1 MSSSAIF
8 DSSYYL
14 TNNADVVVAIS
25 QGHFGSALDHYSN
38 FGGKELR
45 QPNAVFNPNYYA
57 INNSDVLNAVSS
69 GVFSSVFAHYQEF
82 GEKENRA
89 PSTEY
94 ASFDSAAYLAANADV
109 AAAVTAGSFSSAL
122 DHFIAFG
129 QTEGRSDSGVT
140 TVVGTAGQ
148 TFVLTAGTDIAGT
161 TSSSQSGVS
170 TSESFKFSANNETIE
185 ALTASMQAADTLLDL
200 TATGDTDVL
209 NITATGAMNAL
220 TAANIETVNVNFAAG
235 TPTAVFTNFSG
246 LDTVNVSGTVA
257 GTITDAGAAATT
269 VTGVTRIVTV
279 DDSTG
284 LGGTA
289 AGANAETVNLTVSGL
304 SYGSTTTTQSGI
316 TLTAANTGA
325 NETLET
331 LNITGSGTA
340 ANDFALDVSDTDVTL
355 DTVNL
360 LGGTDVSMR
369 MPHAQI
375 TGVTVAGAENTAST
389 NLIIDRNGATIT
401 ATNVTNMSG
410 LDTIS
415 LLDSTSPATG
425 GDGGSLTGLASGQ
438 TIQFL
443 DDFNSSTFTFNRV
456 TGSSDSATVIL
467 DNATASTDT
476 DVAAIDIQD
485 VETLTITSS
494 GNVSTST
501 TAQNL
506 IDDLT
511 GDATTITVGG
521 DTSIDI
527 DLNIDAPSSGSRT
540 VTVDASSNT
549 AFVTNAAAANTSVSY
564 NITGTDGADT
574 LVLNATAGTL
584 AGGAG
589 NDILTSGA
597 GNDTV
602 TGGAGNDHIDVSTGT
617 DTLSGG
623 AGNDTYDLASQG
635 TAAVAQVSS
644 TGALQAGIIGAV
656 GDTISLNIDGRVYT
670 QFYATS
676 EAATAQSFVTAHAAT
691 ILSTHGVTVITTDS
705 STILQATGK
714 ADGTAFTMSSVD
726 TDAGVD
732 TAVAVTIGTAGVA
745 GVTQDANISDFAAG
759 DILDF
764 ADIANETTL
773 TYYEGVVASATAND
787 TVMVLTDAAGFADA
801 EAVED
806 AIIANGQNSVVG
818 NDAVIAFFN
827 STLGHAQVIVD
838 DNADNAADAIN
849 LGGTTGVAVVVDLT
863 GITNTTQLAEAF
875 SSAAFVL

>member
-25 QGHFGSALDHYSN
+25 QGHFGSALDHYTN

-45 QPNAVFNPNYYA
+45 QPNAIFNPNYYA

-69 GVFSSVFAHYQEF
+69 GTFSSVFAHFQEF

-89 PSTEY
+89 PSTDY
-94 ASFDSAAYLAANADV
+94 ASFDSAAYLTANTDV

-129 QTEGRSDSGVT
+129 QTEGRSGSGVT

-209 NITATGAMNAL
+209 NITATGTMNAL

-257 GTITDAGAAATT
+257 GSVADAGSAETT
-269 VTGVTRIVTV
+269 VTGLTRIVTI
-279 DDSTG
+279 DDTTG
-284 LGGTA
+284 LGGTT
-289 AGANAETVNLTVSGL
+289 AGANAETVNVTVSGL
-304 SYGSTTTTQSGI
+304 SYGTTTTTQSGV

-331 LNITGSGTA
+331 LNITSSGTA
-340 ANDFALDVSDTDVTL
+340 ANDFALDVADTDVTL

-425 GDGGSLTGLASGQ
+425 GDGGSLTGLTSGQ

-456 TGSSDSATVIL
+456 TGSSDSATIAL

-485 VETLTITSS
+485 VETLTINSN

-549 AFVTNAAAANTSVSY
+549 AFVTNAAAANTSVAY

-574 LVLNATAGTL
+574 LVLNATTGTL
-584 AGGAG
+584 DGGAG

-597 GNDTV
+597 GSDTV

-635 TAAVAQVSS
+635 TLAVAQVSQTAALQS
-644 TGALQAGIIGAV
+644 GITGAT
-656 GDTISLNIDGRVYT
+656 GDTISLNIDGRVYS

-676 EAATAQSFVTAHAAT
+676 EAATAQAFVTAHAAT
-691 ILSTHGVTVITTDS
+691 ILSTHGVTVITTDT
-705 STILQATGK
+705 STKLQATGK
-714 ADGTAFTMSSVD
+714 SDGTAFTMTSID

-732 TAVAVTIGTAGVA
+732 TAVAVTIGTAGVT
-745 GVTQDANISDFAAG
+745 GVTQDANISDFASG

-806 AIIANGQNSVVG
+806 AIIANAANSVVG

-838 DNADNAADAIN
+838 DNADNAADAAN
-849 LGGTTGVAVVVDLT
+849 LGGTTGVAIVVDLT

-875 SSAAFVL
+875 SSSSFVL

>member
-14 TNNADVVVAIS
+14 TNNADVVLAIS
-25 QGHFGSALDHYSN
+25 QGHFGSALDHYTN

-45 QPNAVFNPNYYA
+45 QPNAIFNPNYYA

-69 GVFSSVFAHYQEF
+69 GTFASVFAHYQEF

-89 PSTEY
+89 PSTDY
-94 ASFDSAAYLAANADV
+94 ASFDSAAYLSANTDV

-129 QTEGRSDSGVT
+129 QTEGRSGSGVT

-170 TSESFKFSANNETIE
+170 SSDAFKFSANNETIE

-200 TATGDTDVL
+200 TATGDNDVL

-220 TAANIETVNVNFAAG
+220 TAANIETVNVNLAAG

-257 GTITDAGAAATT
+257 GTVTDAGAANTT

-279 DDSTG
+279 NDSAG
-284 LGGTA
+284 LGGTTA
-289 AGANAETVNLTVSGL
+289 AANAETVNITVSGL
-304 SYGSTTTTQSGI
+304 SYGSTTTTQSGV

-331 LNITGSGTA
+331 LNITSSGTA
-340 ANDFALDVSDTDVTL
+340 ANDFALDVADTDVTL

-360 LGGTDVSMR
+360 LGDVDVSMR

-375 TGVTVAGAENTAST
+375 TGVTVAGAANTANT

-425 GDGGSLTGLASGQ
+425 GDGGSLTGLTSGQ

-443 DDFNSSTFTFNRV
+443 DDFNTSTFTFNRV
-456 TGSSDSATVIL
+456 TGSSDSATIVL

-476 DVAAIDIQD
+476 DVNAIDIQD

-494 GNVSTST
+494 GNVTTST
-501 TAQNL
+501 TVQNL

-549 AFVTNAAAANTSVSY
+549 SFVTNAAAANTSVSY

-584 AGGAG
+584 DGGAG

-602 TGGAGNDHIDVSTGT
+602 TGGAGNDHIDVATGT

-623 AGNDTYDLASQG
+623 DGNDTYDLASQG
-635 TAAVAQVSS
+635 TAAVAQVST

-676 EAATAQSFVTAHAAT
+676 EAATAQAFVTAHAAT
-691 ILSTHGVTVITTDS
+691 ILSTHGVTVITSDTN
-705 STILQATGK
+705 TTLQATGN

-732 TAVAVTIGTAGVA
+732 TAVAVTIGTAGVT

-818 NDAVIAFFN
+818 NDAIIAFFN
-827 STLGHAQVIVD
+827 STLGHAQVIRD
-838 DNADNAADAIN
+838 DNADNAADAAN
-849 LGGTTGVAVVVDLT
+849 LGGTTGVAIIVDLT

-875 SSAAFVL
+875 SSASFVL

>member
-691 ILSTHGVTVITTDS
+691 ILSTHGVTVITTDT
-705 STILQATGK
+705 STVLQATGK

>member
-1 MSSSAIF
+1 
-8 DSSYYL
+8 
-14 TNNADVVVAIS
+14 
-25 QGHFGSALDHYSN
+25 
-38 FGGKELR
+38 
-45 QPNAVFNPNYYA
+45 
-57 INNSDVLNAVSS
+57 
-69 GVFSSVFAHYQEF
+69 
-82 GEKENRA
+82 
-89 PSTEY
+89 
-94 ASFDSAAYLAANADV
+94 
-109 AAAVTAGSFSSAL
+109 
-122 DHFIAFG
+122 
-129 QTEGRSDSGVT
+129 
-140 TVVGTAGQ
+140 
-148 TFVLTAGTDIAGT
+148 
-161 TSSSQSGVS
+161 
-170 TSESFKFSANNETIE
+170 
-185 ALTASMQAADTLLDL
+185 
-200 TATGDTDVL
+200 
-209 NITATGAMNAL
+209 
-220 TAANIETVNVNFAAG
+220 
-235 TPTAVFTNFSG
+235 
-246 LDTVNVSGTVA
+246 
-257 GTITDAGAAATT
+257 
-269 VTGVTRIVTV
+269 
-279 DDSTG
+279 
-284 LGGTA
+284 
-289 AGANAETVNLTVSGL
+289 
-304 SYGSTTTTQSGI
+304 
-316 TLTAANTGA
+316 
-325 NETLET
+325 
-331 LNITGSGTA
+331 
-340 ANDFALDVSDTDVTL
+340 
-355 DTVNL
+355 
-360 LGGTDVSMR
+360 MR

-425 GDGGSLTGLASGQ
+425 GDGGSLTGLTSGQ

-456 TGSSDSATVIL
+456 TGSSDSATIAL

-476 DVAAIDIQD
+476 DVAVIDIQD
-485 VETLTITSS
+485 VETLTINSN

-549 AFVTNAAAANTSVSY
+549 AFVTNAAAANTSVAY

-574 LVLNATAGTL
+574 LVLNATTGTL
-584 AGGAG
+584 DGGAG

-597 GNDTV
+597 GSDTV

-635 TAAVAQVSS
+635 TLAVAQVSQ
-644 TGALQAGIIGAV
+644 TAALQAAITGAV
-656 GDTISLNIDGRVYT
+656 GDTISLNIDGRVYS

-676 EAATAQSFVTAHAAT
+676 EAATAQAFVTAHAAT
-691 ILSTHGVTVITTDS
+691 ILSTHGVTVITTDT
-705 STILQATGK
+705 STKLQATGK
-714 ADGTAFTMSSVD
+714 SDGTAFTMTSID

-732 TAVAVTIGTAGVA
+732 TAVAVTIGTAGVT
-745 GVTQDANISDFAAG
+745 GVTQDANISDFASG

-806 AIIANGQNSVVG
+806 AIIANAANSVVG

-838 DNADNAADAIN
+838 DNADNAADAAN
-849 LGGTTGVAVVVDLT
+849 LGGTTGVAIVVDLT

-875 SSAAFVL
+875 SSSSFVL

>member
-25 QGHFGSALDHYSN
+25 QGHFGSALDHYTN

-45 QPNAVFNPNYYA
+45 QPNAIFNPNYYA

-69 GVFSSVFAHYQEF
+69 GTFSSVFAHFQEF

-89 PSTEY
+89 PSTDY
-94 ASFDSAAYLAANADV
+94 ASFDSAAYLTANTDV

-129 QTEGRSDSGVT
+129 QTEGRSGSGVT

-209 NITATGAMNAL
+209 NITATGTMNAL

-235 TPTAVFTNFSG
+235 SPTAVFTNFSG

-257 GTITDAGAAATT
+257 GSVADAGSAQTT
-269 VTGVTRIVTV
+269 VTGLTRIVTI
-279 DDSTG
+279 DDTTG
-284 LGGTA
+284 LGGTT
-289 AGANAETVNLTVSGL
+289 AGANAETVNVTVSGL
-304 SYGSTTTTQSGI
+304 SYGTTTTTQSGV

-331 LNITGSGTA
+331 LNITSSGTA
-340 ANDFALDVSDTDVTL
+340 ANDFALDVADTDVIL

-360 LGGTDVSMR
+360 LGDTDVSMR

-425 GDGGSLTGLASGQ
+425 GDGGSLTGLTSGQ
-438 TIQFL
+438 TIQFV

-456 TGSSDSATVIL
+456 TGSSDSATITL

-485 VETLTITSS
+485 VETLTINSN

-549 AFVTNAAAANTSVSY
+549 AFVTNAAAANTSVAY

-574 LVLNATAGTL
+574 LVLNATTGTL
-584 AGGAG
+584 DGGAG
-589 NDILTSGA
+589 NDILTTGA
-597 GNDTV
+597 GSDTV

-635 TAAVAQVSS
+635 TLAVAQVSQ
-644 TGALQAGIIGAV
+644 TAALQAAITGAT
-656 GDTISLNIDGRVYT
+656 GDTISLNIDGRVYS

-676 EAATAQSFVTAHAAT
+676 EAATAQAFVTAHAAT
-691 ILSTHGVTVITTDS
+691 ILSTHGVTVITTDT
-705 STILQATGK
+705 STKLQATGK
-714 ADGTAFTMSSVD
+714 SDGTAFTMASVD
-726 TDAGVD
+726 TDAGAD
-732 TAVAVTIGTAGVA
+732 TAVAVTIGTAGVT
-745 GVTQDANISDFAAG
+745 GITQDANISDFASG

-806 AIIANGQNSVVG
+806 AIIANAANSVVG
-818 NDAVIAFFN
+818 NDAIIAFFN
-827 STLGHAQVIVD
+827 STLGHAQVIRD

-849 LGGTTGVAVVVDLT
+849 LGGTTGVAVIVDLT

-875 SSAAFVL
+875 SSASFVL

>member
-14 TNNADVVVAIS
+14 TNNADVVLAIS
-25 QGHFGSALDHYSN
+25 QGHFGSALDHYTN

-45 QPNAVFNPNYYA
+45 QPNAIFNPNYYA

-69 GVFSSVFAHYQEF
+69 GTFASVFAHYQEF

-89 PSTEY
+89 PSTDY
-94 ASFDSAAYLAANADV
+94 ASFDSAAYLSANADV

-129 QTEGRSDSGVT
+129 QTEGRSGSGVT

-170 TSESFKFSANNETIE
+170 SSDSFKFSANNETIE

-246 LDTVNVSGTVA
+246 LDNVNVSGTVA
-257 GTITDAGAAATT
+257 GTVTDAGSANTT
-269 VTGVTRIVTV
+269 VTGLTRIVTV
-279 DDSTG
+279 DDSGG
-284 LGGTA
+284 LGGTTA
-289 AGANAETVNLTVSGL
+289 AANAETVNITVSGL
-304 SYGSTTTTQSGI
+304 SYGSTTTTQSGV

-331 LNITGSGTA
+331 LNITSSGTA
-340 ANDFALDVSDTDVTL
+340 ANDFALDVADADVTL

-360 LGGTDVSMR
+360 LGDVDVSMR
-369 MPHAQI
+369 MPTAQI
-375 TGVTVAGAENTAST
+375 TGVTVVGSANTANT

-425 GDGGSLTGLASGQ
+425 GDGGSLTGLTSGQ

-456 TGSSDSATVIL
+456 TGSSDSATIVL

-476 DVAAIDIQD
+476 DVNAIDIQD

-494 GNVSTST
+494 GNVTTST
-501 TAQNL
+501 TVQNL

-549 AFVTNAAAANTSVSY
+549 SFVTNAAAANTSVSY

-584 AGGAG
+584 DGGAG

-602 TGGAGNDHIDVSTGT
+602 TGGAGNDHIDVATGT

-623 AGNDTYDLASQG
+623 DGNDTYDLASQG
-635 TAAVAQVSS
+635 TAAVAQVST

-676 EAATAQSFVTAHAAT
+676 EAATAQAFVTAHAAT
-691 ILSTHGVTVITTDS
+691 ILSTHGVTVITSDTN
-705 STILQATGK
+705 TTLQATGK

-732 TAVAVTIGTAGVA
+732 TAVAVTIGTAGVT

-818 NDAVIAFFN
+818 NDAIIAFFN
-827 STLGHAQVIVD
+827 STLGHAQVIRD
-838 DNADNAADAIN
+838 DNADNAADAAN
-849 LGGTTGVAVVVDLT
+849 LGGTTGVAIIVDLT

-875 SSAAFVL
+875 SSASFVL

>member
-14 TNNADVVVAIS
+14 TNNADVVLAIS
-25 QGHFGSALDHYSN
+25 QGHFGSALDHYTN

-45 QPNAVFNPNYYA
+45 QPNAIFNPNYYA

-69 GVFSSVFAHYQEF
+69 GTFASVFAHYQEF

-89 PSTEY
+89 PSTDY
-94 ASFDSAAYLAANADV
+94 ASFDSAAYLSANADV

-129 QTEGRSDSGVT
+129 QTEGRSGSGVT

-170 TSESFKFSANNETIE
+170 SSDAFKFSANNETIE

-200 TATGDTDVL
+200 TATGDNDVL

-257 GTITDAGAAATT
+257 GTVTDAGAANTT

-279 DDSTG
+279 NDSAG
-284 LGGTA
+284 LGGTTA
-289 AGANAETVNLTVSGL
+289 AANAETVNITVSGL
-304 SYGSTTTTQSGI
+304 SYGSTTTTQSGV

-331 LNITGSGTA
+331 LNITSSGTA
-340 ANDFALDVSDTDVTL
+340 ANDFALDVADTDVTL

-360 LGGTDVSMR
+360 LGDVDVSMR

-375 TGVTVAGAENTAST
+375 TGVTVAGASNTANT

-425 GDGGSLTGLASGQ
+425 GDGGSLTGLTSGQ

-443 DDFNSSTFTFNRV
+443 DDFNTSTFTFNRV
-456 TGSSDSATVIL
+456 TGSSDSATIVL

-476 DVAAIDIQD
+476 DVNAIDIQD

-494 GNVSTST
+494 GNVTTST
-501 TAQNL
+501 TVQNL

-549 AFVTNAAAANTSVSY
+549 SFVTNAAAANTSVSY

-584 AGGAG
+584 DGGAG

-602 TGGAGNDHIDVSTGT
+602 TGGAGNDHIDVATGT

-623 AGNDTYDLASQG
+623 DGNDTYDLASQG

-676 EAATAQSFVTAHAAT
+676 EAATAQAFVTAHAAT
-691 ILSTHGVTVITTDS
+691 ILSTHGVTVITTDT
-705 STILQATGK
+705 STVLQATGK

-732 TAVAVTIGTAGVA
+732 TAVAVTIGTAGVT

-818 NDAVIAFFN
+818 NDAIIAFFN
-827 STLGHAQVIVD
+827 STLGHAQVIRD
-838 DNADNAADAIN
+838 DNADNAADAAN
-849 LGGTTGVAVVVDLT
+849 LGGTTGVAIIVDLT

-875 SSAAFVL
+875 SSSSFVL

>member
-676 EAATAQSFVTAHAAT
+676 EAATAQAFVTAHAAT

>member
-25 QGHFGSALDHYSN
+25 QGHFGSALDHYTN

-45 QPNAVFNPNYYA
+45 QPNAIFNPNYYA

-69 GVFSSVFAHYQEF
+69 GTFSSVFAHFQEF

-89 PSTEY
+89 PSTDY
-94 ASFDSAAYLAANADV
+94 ASFDSAAYLTANTDV

-129 QTEGRSDSGVT
+129 QTEGRSGSGVT

-209 NITATGAMNAL
+209 NITATGTMNAL

-257 GTITDAGAAATT
+257 GSVADAGSAETT
-269 VTGVTRIVTV
+269 VTGLTRIVTI
-279 DDSTG
+279 DDTTG
-284 LGGTA
+284 LGGTT
-289 AGANAETVNLTVSGL
+289 AGANAETVNVTVSGL
-304 SYGSTTTTQSGI
+304 SYGTTTTTQSGV

-331 LNITGSGTA
+331 LNITSSGTA
-340 ANDFALDVSDTDVTL
+340 ANDFALDVADTDVTL

-425 GDGGSLTGLASGQ
+425 GDGGSLTGLTSGQ

-456 TGSSDSATVIL
+456 TGSSDSATIAL

-485 VETLTITSS
+485 VETLTINSN

-549 AFVTNAAAANTSVSY
+549 AFVTNAAAANTSVAY

-574 LVLNATAGTL
+574 LVLNATTGTL
-584 AGGAG
+584 DGGAG

-597 GNDTV
+597 GSDTV

-635 TAAVAQVSS
+635 TLAVAQVSQTAALQS
-644 TGALQAGIIGAV
+644 GITGAT
-656 GDTISLNIDGRVYT
+656 GDTISLNIDGRVYS

-676 EAATAQSFVTAHAAT
+676 EAATAQAFVTAHAAT
-691 ILSTHGVTVITTDS
+691 ILSTHGVTVITTDT
-705 STILQATGK
+705 STKLQATGK
-714 ADGTAFTMSSVD
+714 SDGTAFTMTSID

-732 TAVAVTIGTAGVA
+732 TAVAVTIGTAGVT
-745 GVTQDANISDFAAG
+745 GVTQDANISDFASG

-806 AIIANGQNSVVG
+806 AIIANAANSVVG

-838 DNADNAADAIN
+838 DNADNAADAAN

-875 SSAAFVL
+875 SSSSFVL

>member
-14 TNNADVVVAIS
+14 TNNADVVLAIS

-45 QPNAVFNPNYYA
+45 QPNAIFNPNYYA

-69 GVFSSVFAHYQEF
+69 GTFASVFAHYQEF

-94 ASFDSAAYLAANADV
+94 ASFDSAAYLSANADV

-129 QTEGRSDSGVT
+129 QTEGRSGSNVT

-170 TSESFKFSANNETIE
+170 SSDAFKFSANNETIE

-200 TATGDTDVL
+200 TATGDNDVL

-220 TAANIETVNVNFAAG
+220 TAANIETVNVNLAAG

-257 GTITDAGAAATT
+257 GTVTDAGAANTT

-279 DDSTG
+279 NDSAG

-289 AGANAETVNLTVSGL
+289 AAANAETVNITVSGL
-304 SYGSTTTTQSGI
+304 SYGSTTTTQSGV

-331 LNITGSGTA
+331 LNITSSGTA
-340 ANDFALDVSDTDVTL
+340 ANDFALDVADTDVTL

-360 LGGTDVSMR
+360 LGDVDVSMR

-375 TGVTVAGAENTAST
+375 TGVTVAGASNTANT

-443 DDFNSSTFTFNRV
+443 DDFNTSTFTFNRV
-456 TGSSDSATVIL
+456 TGSSDSATIVL

-476 DVAAIDIQD
+476 DVNAIDIQD

-494 GNVSTST
+494 GNVTTST
-501 TAQNL
+501 TVQNL

-540 VTVDASSNT
+540 VTVDASSNSS
-549 AFVTNAAAANTSVSY
+549 FVTNAAAANTSVSY

-584 AGGAG
+584 DGGAG

-602 TGGAGNDHIDVSTGT
+602 TGGAGNDHIDVATGT

-623 AGNDTYDLASQG
+623 DGNDTYDLASQG
-635 TAAVAQVSS
+635 TAAVAQVST
-644 TGALQAGIIGAV
+644 TGALQALITGAT

-670 QFYATS
+670 QFFATS
-676 EAATAQSFVTAHAAT
+676 ETATAQAFVTAHAAT
-691 ILSTHGVTVITTDS
+691 ILSTHGVTVVTADSNTT
-705 STILQATGK
+705 LQATGK

-732 TAVAVTIGTAGVA
+732 TAVAVTIGTAGVT

-818 NDAVIAFFN
+818 NDAIIAFFN
-827 STLGHAQVIVD
+827 STLGHAQVIRD
-838 DNADNAADAIN
+838 DNADNAADAAN
-849 LGGTTGVAVVVDLT
+849 LGGTTGVAIIVDLT

-875 SSAAFVL
+875 SSASFVL

>member
-25 QGHFGSALDHYSN
+25 QGHFGSALDHYTN

-45 QPNAVFNPNYYA
+45 QPNAIFNPNYYA

-69 GVFSSVFAHYQEF
+69 GTFSSVFAHFQEF

-89 PSTEY
+89 PSTDY
-94 ASFDSAAYLAANADV
+94 ASFDSAAYLTANTDV

-129 QTEGRSDSGVT
+129 QTEGRSGSGVT

-209 NITATGAMNAL
+209 NITATGTMNAL

-257 GTITDAGAAATT
+257 GSVADAGSAETT
-269 VTGVTRIVTV
+269 VTGLTRIVTI
-279 DDSTG
+279 DDTTG
-284 LGGTA
+284 LGGTT
-289 AGANAETVNLTVSGL
+289 AGANAETVNVTVSGL
-304 SYGSTTTTQSGI
+304 SYGTTTTTQSGV

-331 LNITGSGTA
+331 LNITSSGTA
-340 ANDFALDVSDTDVTL
+340 ANDFALDVADTDVTL

-425 GDGGSLTGLASGQ
+425 GDGGSLTGLTSGQ

-456 TGSSDSATVIL
+456 TGSSDSATITL

-485 VETLTITSS
+485 VETLTINSN

-549 AFVTNAAAANTSVSY
+549 AFVTNAAAANTSVAY

-574 LVLNATAGTL
+574 LVLNATTGTL
-584 AGGAG
+584 DGGAG

-597 GNDTV
+597 GSDTV

-635 TAAVAQVSS
+635 TLAVAQVSQTAALQS
-644 TGALQAGIIGAV
+644 GITGAT
-656 GDTISLNIDGRVYT
+656 GDTISLNIDGRVYS

-676 EAATAQSFVTAHAAT
+676 EAATAQAFVTAHAAT
-691 ILSTHGVTVITTDS
+691 ILSTHGVTVITTDT
-705 STILQATGK
+705 STKLQATGK
-714 ADGTAFTMSSVD
+714 SDGTAFTMTSID

-732 TAVAVTIGTAGVA
+732 TAVAVTIGTAGVT
-745 GVTQDANISDFAAG
+745 GVTQDANISDFASG

-806 AIIANGQNSVVG
+806 AIIANAANSVVG

-838 DNADNAADAIN
+838 DNADNAADAAN
-849 LGGTTGVAVVVDLT
+849 LGGTTGVAIVVDLT

-875 SSAAFVL
+875 SSSSFVL

>member
-14 TNNADVVVAIS
+14 TNNADVVLAIS
-25 QGHFGSALDHYSN
+25 QGHFGSALDHYTN

-45 QPNAVFNPNYYA
+45 QPNAIFNPNYYA

-69 GVFSSVFAHYQEF
+69 GTFASVFAHYQEF

-89 PSTEY
+89 PSTDY
-94 ASFDSAAYLAANADV
+94 ASFDSAAYLSANADV

-129 QTEGRSDSGVT
+129 QTEGRSGSGVT

-170 TSESFKFSANNETIE
+170 SSDSFKFSANNETIE

-246 LDTVNVSGTVA
+246 LDNVNVSGTVA
-257 GTITDAGAAATT
+257 GTVTDAGSANTT
-269 VTGVTRIVTV
+269 VTGLTRIVTV
-279 DDSTG
+279 DDSGG
-284 LGGTA
+284 LGGTTA
-289 AGANAETVNLTVSGL
+289 AANAETVNITVSGL
-304 SYGSTTTTQSGI
+304 SYGSTTTTQSGV

-331 LNITGSGTA
+331 LNITSSGTA
-340 ANDFALDVSDTDVTL
+340 ANDFALDVADADVIL

-360 LGGTDVSMR
+360 LGDVDVSMR
-369 MPHAQI
+369 MPTAQI
-375 TGVTVAGAENTAST
+375 TGVTVVGSANTANT

-425 GDGGSLTGLASGQ
+425 GDGGSLTGLTSGQ

-456 TGSSDSATVIL
+456 TGSSDSATIVL

-476 DVAAIDIQD
+476 DVNAIDIQD

-494 GNVSTST
+494 GNVTTST
-501 TAQNL
+501 TVQNL

-549 AFVTNAAAANTSVSY
+549 SFVTNAAAANTSVSY

-584 AGGAG
+584 DGGAG

-602 TGGAGNDHIDVSTGT
+602 TGGAGNDHIDVATGT

-623 AGNDTYDLASQG
+623 DGNDTYDLASQG
-635 TAAVAQVSS
+635 TAAVAQVST

-676 EAATAQSFVTAHAAT
+676 EAATAQAFVTAHAAT
-691 ILSTHGVTVITTDS
+691 ILSTHGVTVITSDTN
-705 STILQATGK
+705 TTLQATGK

-732 TAVAVTIGTAGVA
+732 TAVAVTIGTAGVT

-818 NDAVIAFFN
+818 NDAIIAFFN
-827 STLGHAQVIVD
+827 STLGHAQVIRD
-838 DNADNAADAIN
+838 DNADNAADAAN
-849 LGGTTGVAVVVDLT
+849 LGGTTGVAIIVDLT

-875 SSAAFVL
+875 SSASFVL

>member
-14 TNNADVVVAIS
+14 TNNADVVLAIS
-25 QGHFGSALDHYSN
+25 QGHFGSALDHYTN

-45 QPNAVFNPNYYA
+45 QPNAIFNPNYYA

-69 GVFSSVFAHYQEF
+69 GTFASVFAHYQEF

-89 PSTEY
+89 PSTDY
-94 ASFDSAAYLAANADV
+94 ASFDSAAYLSANADV

-129 QTEGRSDSGVT
+129 QTEGRSGSGVT

-170 TSESFKFSANNETIE
+170 SSDAFKFSANNETIE

-200 TATGDTDVL
+200 TATGDNDVL

-257 GTITDAGAAATT
+257 GTVTDAGAANTT

-279 DDSTG
+279 NDSAG
-284 LGGTA
+284 LGGTTA
-289 AGANAETVNLTVSGL
+289 AANAETVNITVSGL
-304 SYGSTTTTQSGI
+304 SYGSTTTTQSGV

-331 LNITGSGTA
+331 LNITSSGTA
-340 ANDFALDVSDTDVTL
+340 ANDFALDVADTDVTL

-360 LGGTDVSMR
+360 LGDVDVSMR

-375 TGVTVAGAENTAST
+375 TGVTVAGASNTANT

-425 GDGGSLTGLASGQ
+425 GDGGSLTGLTSGQ

-443 DDFNSSTFTFNRV
+443 DDFNTSTFTFNRV
-456 TGSSDSATVIL
+456 TGSSDSATIVL

-476 DVAAIDIQD
+476 DVNAIDIQD

-494 GNVSTST
+494 GNVTTST
-501 TAQNL
+501 TVQNL

-549 AFVTNAAAANTSVSY
+549 SFVTNAAAANTSVSY

-584 AGGAG
+584 DGGAG

-602 TGGAGNDHIDVSTGT
+602 TGGAGNDHIDVATGT

-623 AGNDTYDLASQG
+623 DGNDTYDLASQG

-676 EAATAQSFVTAHAAT
+676 EAATAQAFVTAHAAT
-691 ILSTHGVTVITTDS
+691 ILSTHGVTVITTDT
-705 STILQATGK
+705 STVLQATGK

-732 TAVAVTIGTAGVA
+732 TAVAVTIGTAGVT

-818 NDAVIAFFN
+818 NDAIIAFFN
-827 STLGHAQVIVD
+827 STLGHAQVIRD
-838 DNADNAADAIN
+838 DNADNAADAAN
-849 LGGTTGVAVVVDLT
+849 LGGTTGVAIIVDLT
-863 GITNTTQLAEAF
+863 GITNTTQ
-875 SSAAFVL
+875 